1 MSVQCIIYCYIWLD
15 ILIINEEC
23 IEARNRRVVER
34 LAHVRCWSRYF
45 YYAAANVIIYMLSR
59 CQVDGEEQVLV
70 PGDPER
76 QHIEK
81 CRAQGGIEYHPNQ
94 IQQLVS
100 A

>member
-1 MSVQCIIYCYIWLD
+1 
-15 ILIINEEC
+15 
-23 IEARNRRVVER
+23 
-34 LAHVRCWSRYF
+34 
-45 YYAAANVIIYMLSR
+45 MLSR

-100 A
+100 AGCRNNLILLSIKCAFHIEFAFGYDKELKMLHGGDVCTWF